1 MTLRIMFLNM
11 LKQRRLPKR
20 RHIPIQMP
28 QPFMQRRETRADVA
42 DVAFEMLHVDG
53 VEADYGCVEPD
64 VGFGDVRAE
73 VVGGGVGGE
82 VGFRAVEGR
91 EEGVDGFFVGF
102 LGSRG
107 EWGG

>member
-1 MTLRIMFLNM
+1 
-11 LKQRRLPKR
+11 
-20 RHIPIQMP
+20 
-28 QPFMQRRETRADVA
+28 MQSGIAGADVA

-53 VEADYGCVEPD
+53 IEADYCCVEAD

-82 VGFRAVEGR
+82 VGLGAGEGG

-102 LGSRG
+102 LGAMGVGDFSCGRN
-107 EWGG
+107 